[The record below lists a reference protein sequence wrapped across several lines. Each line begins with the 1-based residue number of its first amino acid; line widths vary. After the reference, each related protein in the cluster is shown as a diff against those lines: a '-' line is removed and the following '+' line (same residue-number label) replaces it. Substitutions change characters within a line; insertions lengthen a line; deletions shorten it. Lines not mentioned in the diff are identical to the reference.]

1 MLPKAFIIL
10 IHIVPLN
17 VVVLNSI
24 ENTINTDA
32 IIPIISKNMIIKIS
46 PGTLF
51 LIWVPGDYKHI
62 FSLIYLAAH
71 LGLGTV
77 VVLSTRPFNFFI
89 I

>member
-1 MLPKAFIIL
+1 MIKNTLPKAFIIL

-32 IIPIISKNMIIKIS
+32 IIPIISNITIKIS

-51 LIWVPGDYKHI
+51 LIWVPGDYNSKI
-62 FSLIYLAAH
+62 FSH
-71 LGLGTV
+71 
-77 VVLSTRPFNFFI
+77 
-89 I
+89 